1 MVYELWDIETGN
13 AIGNFR
19 TEVEALLIV
28 RELLESN
35 GDDYANALDLGWLDE
50 RGNAG
55 SLATGASLR
64 QRVAA
69 FRQET
74 SPAVTVGLDRS

>member
-13 AIGNFR
+13 AIGSFR
-19 TEVEALLIV
+19 TEAEALLIV

-35 GDDYANALDLGWLDE
+35 GADYADALDLGWLDE

-55 SLATGASLR
+55 SIATGSSLR
-64 QRVAA
+64 HRATA

-74 SPAVTVGLDRS
+74 NPVVLSGRDRS